1 MEPTLIPLSEC
12 TIHLGIDTAFVLTLE
27 EYGLIETVVVEQT
40 VFIEVVQ
47 LCRLEKFARLFT
59 DLEINIE
66 GIEAISHLL
75 ERVEAMQTELSI
87 LQTRLRL
94 YE

>member
-1 MEPTLIPLSEC
+1 MEQTLIALSEC

-27 EYGLIETVVVEQT
+27 EHGLIETVVVEQT

-47 LCRLEKFARLFT
+47 LTRLEKFARLFT

>member
-47 LCRLEKFARLFT
+47 LTRLEKFARLFT

>member
-1 MEPTLIPLSEC
+1 MEQTLIPLSEC

-27 EYGLIETVVVEQT
+27 EHGLIETVVVEQV
-40 VFIEVVQ
+40 VFLEIVQ
-47 LCRLEKFARLFT
+47 LTRLEKFARLYT
-59 DLEINIE
+59 ELEINIE

-75 ERVEAMQTELSI
+75 ERVEALQNELSV
-87 LQTRLRL
+87 LQNRLRL